1 MQRSDLEAAICWT
14 GLPLPAAASGLAVC
28 CETAPEAAA

>member
-1 MQRSDLEAAICWT
+1 MHRSDLEAAIRCT
-14 GLPLPAAASGLAVC
+14 RRPLPAAASGVAVP